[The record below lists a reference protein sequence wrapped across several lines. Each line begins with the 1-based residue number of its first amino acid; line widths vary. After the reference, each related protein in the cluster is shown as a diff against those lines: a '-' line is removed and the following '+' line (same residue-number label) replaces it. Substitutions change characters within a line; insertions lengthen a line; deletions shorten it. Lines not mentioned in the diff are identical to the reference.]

1 MVIGLT
7 KTFNNVPL
15 DSQNSMTMIKRIN
28 LKLKFV
34 TFYKGGKIKFMKIKK
49 KLKNVH
55 TQIIKINK

>member
-1 MVIGLT
+1 MLQEFKALLKVKVIGLT

-34 TFYKGGKIKFMKIKK
+34 TSYKGGKIKFMKIKK
-49 KLKNVH
+49 N
-55 TQIIKINK
+55 

>member
-1 MVIGLT
+1 
-7 KTFNNVPL
+7 
-15 DSQNSMTMIKRIN
+15 MTKRIN